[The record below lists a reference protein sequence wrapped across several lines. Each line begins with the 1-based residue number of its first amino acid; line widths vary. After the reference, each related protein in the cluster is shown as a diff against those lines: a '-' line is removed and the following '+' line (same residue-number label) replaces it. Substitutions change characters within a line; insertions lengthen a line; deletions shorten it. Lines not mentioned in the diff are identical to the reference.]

1 MSNRDNTSLTKTC
14 MNCGQQKALSAFL
27 EMSGTEGTAY
37 GNICSTCRK
46 TTLDELERRK
56 KTDAEGSTTTES
68 GHKIDTKA
76 KVHGAIDKREHVQR
90 TDDEYHAERKT
101 EAEVGTE
108 QKQAKYNAESGQRKH
123 REDFLKKRP
132 FLGADP
138 KASGKQAAQ
147 QLRTEMLHGNEKA
160 AQQSSNRQEDR
171 TKTEHDFTV
180 ANQGQQISGQIRFSG
195 QTYQQFRQW
204 LGNSAPIVN
213 NLNQTKKDPAPKQAG
228 AITQP
233 VTQTKIFSKPE
244 EKGKDPAVEFI
255 EENWRPG
262 SKR

>member
-1 MSNRDNTSLTKTC
+1 MSQHDSTSLTKTC
-14 MNCGQQKALSAFL
+14 MNCGQQKHLSAFL

-46 TTLDELERRK
+46 TMLDELQRRK
-56 KTDAEGSTTTES
+56 KTEAEGSTTTES

-76 KVHGAIDKREHVQR
+76 KVQGTIDKRELVQR
-90 TDDEYHAERKT
+90 TDEEYHAERKVD
-101 EAEVGTE
+101 AEDGKE
-108 QKQAKYNAESGQRKH
+108 KKQVKFNTESGQRKH

-132 FLGADP
+132 FLGKDSNS
-138 KASGKQAAQ
+138 SGKQTTAQ
-147 QLRTEMLHGNEKA
+147 QLRTEMLRGNEA
-160 AQQSSNRQEDR
+160 NAQQSSNRYDDR
-171 TKTEHDFTV
+171 IKTEHDFTV

-228 AITQP
+228 SIAQP
-233 VTQTKIFSKPE
+233 VTQTKIFAKE

-255 EENWRPG
+255 EQNWRPG